1 MILHEAE
8 FLSTC
13 EPMEPDKLCTSRIQ
27 WWNRRR
33 VDISILKG
41 PVRKWS
47 RVPSKSKSQQ
57 GKFCQISRQEN
68 KSLWLYLLSF
78 GPYKVVAMPS
88 IDPIIKQKWVCSK
101 DTLDRFYACSLECLT
116 FYQRNAT
123 EKLEAVVW
131 NGWCQFFPDV
141 CQRGKQMIDFTFLL
155 KFITVEIYQSDLGGE
170 KDAPSL

>member
-1 MILHEAE
+1 MRHN
-8 FLSTC
+8 SSPPVNPWNQTNY
-13 EPMEPDKLCTSRIQ
+13 TSRIQ
-27 WWNRRR
+27 WWNRHR

-47 RVPSKSKSQQ
+47 QVPSKSKSQQ

-88 IDPIIKQKWVCSK
+88 IDPIIKWKWVCSK

-123 EKLEAVVW
+123 EAW
-131 NGWCQFFPDV
+131 NGWCWFFPDV

-155 KFITVEIYQSDLGGE
+155 KFITVEIYQSDLGEE
-170 KDAPSL
+170 KENISICL